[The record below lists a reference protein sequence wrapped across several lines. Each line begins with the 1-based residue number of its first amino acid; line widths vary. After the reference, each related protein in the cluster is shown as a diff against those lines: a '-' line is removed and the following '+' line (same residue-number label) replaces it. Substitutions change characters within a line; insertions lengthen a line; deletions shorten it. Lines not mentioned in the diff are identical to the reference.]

1 MCFNIF
7 FPKNAI
13 KKWIVGLANNKNSGL
28 PLNLFMMELKS
39 KKYKTSYSNDIKSLF
54 PVIATESET
63 ISRSY

>member
-13 KKWIVGLANNKNSGL
+13 KKWIVGLPNNKNSGL
-28 PLNLFMMELKS
+28 PLNLFMMGLKS

-54 PVIATESET
+54 PVIAT
-63 ISRSY
+63 